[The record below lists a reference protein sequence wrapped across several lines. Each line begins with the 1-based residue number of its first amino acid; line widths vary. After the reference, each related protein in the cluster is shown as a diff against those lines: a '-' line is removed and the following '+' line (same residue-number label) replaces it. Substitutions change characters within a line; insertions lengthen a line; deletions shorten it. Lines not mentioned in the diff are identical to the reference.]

1 MMTVVDVVVFVDVV
15 DFIVV
20 PGVIQSS
27 NVTGIEVVK
36 KWKMRIRIME
46 QNVSAEQMFSEM
58 LVCYK
63 L

>member
-1 MMTVVDVVVFVDVV
+1 MMTVVDVVVFVHVV

-20 PGVIQSS
+20 PGVIHSS

-36 KWKMRIRIME
+36 KRKMGIRIMG
-46 QNVSAEQMFSEM
+46 QNVSVGQMFSEM